1 MTMKLFAKV
10 NGSSAM
16 FIAALTCLMLAGSI
30 SAFAVRQV
38 HTGKVAAAVTIVTE
52 SELSFI
58 GSTSFQNLPG
68 ATATINVPAGQVQ
81 LVQAEFSA
89 DSTCQGS
96 FAENF
101 CRLQI
106 LADGA
111 EMTPVAAGD
120 FAFDGV
126 GTADD
131 FYEAHAMQRS
141 TVLGPGKHT
150 IRVQAA
156 VTLSGM
162 SFFLDD
168 WSLTVTQ
175 YNNGK

>member
-1 MTMKLFAKV
+1 MKVFAKV
-10 NGSSAM
+10 NRSSAI
-16 FIAALTCLMLAGSI
+16 FIAALTCLMLAGSV

-38 HTGKVAAAVTIVTE
+38 HTGKAAAAVTVVTE

-68 ATATINVPAGQVQ
+68 ATATITVPAGQVQ

-131 FYEAHAMQRS
+131 FYEAHAMQRMI
-141 TVLGPGKHT
+141 VLGPGTHT
-150 IRVQAA
+150 IRVQAS
-156 VTLSGM
+156 VTLLGM
-162 SFFLDD
+162 AFYLDD
-168 WSLTVTQ
+168 WSLTITQ

>member
-1 MTMKLFAKV
+1 MKLFARV
-10 NGSSAM
+10 NRSSAI
-16 FIAALTCLMLAGSI
+16 FIAAVTCLMLADSI
-30 SAFAVRQV
+30 SAFAVRQK
-38 HTGKVAAAVTIVTE
+38 HTGKTAAAVTVVTE
-52 SELSFI
+52 SEITFI
-58 GSTSFQNLPG
+58 GSTSFQNLAG
-68 ATATINVPAGQVQ
+68 ATATITVPAGQVQ
-81 LVQAEFSA
+81 LVHAEFSA

-131 FYEAHAMQRS
+131 FYEAHAMQS
-141 TVLGPGKHT
+141 SILLGPGKHT
-150 IRVQAA
+150 IKVQAS

-162 SFFLDD
+162 SFYLDD

-175 YNNGK
+175 YNNGR

>member
-1 MTMKLFAKV
+1 MKVFAKV
-10 NGSSAM
+10 NGRSAM
-16 FIAALTCLMLAGSI
+16 PIAALTCLMLAGSI
-30 SAFAVRQV
+30 SAFAARQV
-38 HTGKVAAAVTIVTE
+38 HTGKAAAAVTVVTE

-58 GSTSFQNLPG
+58 GSTSFQNLAG
-68 ATATINVPAGQVQ
+68 ATATITVPAGQVQ
-81 LVQAEFSA
+81 LVHAEFSA

-131 FYEAHAMQRS
+131 FYEAHAMQS
-141 TVLGPGKHT
+141 SILLGPGKHT
-150 IRVQAA
+150 IKVQAS

-162 SFFLDD
+162 SFYLDD

-175 YNNGK
+175 YNNGR

>member
-1 MTMKLFAKV
+1 
-10 NGSSAM
+10 
-16 FIAALTCLMLAGSI
+16 LTLAQSL
-30 SAFAVRQV
+30 SAFATLQK
-38 HTGKVAAAVTIVTE
+38 HTGKGVAAVTVLTQ
-52 SELSFI
+52 SEISLIS
-58 GSTSFQNLPG
+58 STSLQSLPG
-68 ATATINVPAGQVQ
+68 ASVTITVPAGQIQ
-81 LVQAEFSA
+81 LVEADFSA

-101 CRLQI
+101 CVIEI

-111 EMTPVAAGD
+111 EMSPVSAGD

-131 FYEAHAMQRS
+131 FYEAHGMQRS
-141 TVLGPGKHT
+141 ILLGSGKHT
-150 IRVQAA
+150 IKVQGL

-168 WSLTVTQ
+168 WSLTITQ
-175 YNNGK
+175 FNGGK

>member
-1 MTMKLFAKV
+1 MKLFAKV
-10 NGSSAM
+10 SRSSAM
-16 FIAALTCLMLAGSI
+16 FIATLTCLMLAGSI
-30 SAFAVRQV
+30 SAFAVRQT
-38 HTGKVAAAVTIVTE
+38 HTAKAAAAVTVVTE
-52 SELSFI
+52 SEITFI
-58 GSTSFQNLPG
+58 GSTAFQNLSG
-68 ATATINVPAGQVQ
+68 ATAAITVPAGQVQ

-89 DSTCQGS
+89 DSTCQGA

-101 CRLQI
+101 CRVQI

-111 EMTPVAAGD
+111 EMNPIAAGD

-141 TVLGPGKHT
+141 VLLGPGKHT

-162 SFFLDD
+162 ALFLDD
-168 WSLTVTQ
+168 WSLTITQ